1 MDYVESIIGYV
12 MSERDWKYDT
22 FKLGTVGAILLVVT
36 LPVIFI
42 VATIGS
48 VISMLFGKKS

>member
-1 MDYVESIIGYV
+1 

-22 FKLGTVGAILLVVT
+22 FKLGPIGTFWLVAA
-36 LPVIFI
+36 LPFIFI

-48 VISMLFGKKS
+48 AISMLFSKKS

>member
-1 MDYVESIIGYV
+1 

-22 FKLGTVGAILLVVT
+22 FKLGTFGAIVLVVT
-36 LPVIFI
+36 LPLIFI

-48 VISMLFGKKS
+48 VISMLFSKKS

>member
-1 MDYVESIIGYV
+1 
-12 MSERDWKYDT
+12 MSERDWKYDN
-22 FKLGTVGAILLVVT
+22 FKLGTFGAIVLVAT

-48 VISMLFGKKS
+48 AISMLFTKNS

>member
-1 MDYVESIIGYV
+1 

-22 FKLGTVGAILLVVT
+22 FKLGTFGAIVLVVT
-36 LPVIFI
+36 LPLIFI

-48 VISMLFGKKS
+48 AISMLFGKKS

>member
-1 MDYVESIIGYV
+1 

-22 FKLGTVGAILLVVT
+22 FELGTFGAIVLVIA
-36 LPVIFI
+36 LPIIFI

-48 VISMLFGKKS
+48 AISMLFSKKS